1 MRSLILSLTIAAGLV
16 AGIASSNVGCSAAD
30 AAYDCHQVCS
40 RYHECIDKNSDE
52 GDCASKCRDKA
63 ADDKS
68 YRQKADDCESCINDK
83 SCAGAALGCPVCIG
97 IIP

>member
-1 MRSLILSLTIAAGLV
+1 MRSLILSLTVAAGLV
-16 AGIASSNVGCSAAD
+16 AGITSSNVGCSAAD

-40 RYHECIDKNSDE
+40 RYKECIDKDSDE
-52 GDCASKCRDKA
+52 TNCASKCRDKA
-63 ADDKS
+63 ADDAS
-68 YRQKADDCESCINDK
+68 YRKKADDCEACINDK